1 MVFAARGDELLEDR
15 FGYLDR
21 RYKKT
26 LSFPT
31 AFCENLSYEFVLLV
45 FVDADDFVTALRLEV
60 E

>member
-1 MVFAARGDELLEDR
+1 MVFAARGDDLLEDR
-15 FGYLDR
+15 FGCFDR

-31 AFCENLSYEFVLLV
+31 AFCESLSYEFVLLG